1 MSLKVADIGEKE
13 LVKYI
18 IANSKEITADDTAVT
33 QFSSTNLI
41 STCDMLIQSRHFPE
55 NMSYF
60 NIGFKSVTVNV
71 SDLAAMGAEPLGFLL
86 AIAIPK
92 DLELDSFKEIIEGVL
107 SACDYY
113 SIPLIGGD
121 TNEASEIIISG
132 TALGSCD
139 EPLMMDNYSIGDV
152 VAVTGDI
159 GLAALGFELE
169 DFNNIYVKKALKPLA
184 RINEGITLKNSG
196 ATSATDITDGLASEL
211 YQIKK
216 DSFGFMIY
224 EELLNISDEYKQY
237 CKNLGLNYLDL
248 IFHVGEDFELLFT
261 MNIMLVSNNL
271 YKKSSK
277 TQKIRCEIC
286 ANYCKIA
293 DGNVGVCRQ
302 HKNINGELFDES
314 YGIVSSL
321 SPDPIEKKPLNHF
334 LPGTFTYSIG
344 GFGCNMTCLHCQN
357 YMISHEYDKNSR
369 AIQITPEAIVENAIN
384 YNCQSIAWTYNEPT
398 IHLPFSKKTSLLAK
412 SKDLKVI
419 YVSNGYFSQ
428 QSVEEILT
436 FVDAFN
442 IDLKSMSADFY
453 KKVCGADL
461 DVVLDNL
468 KRVYVE
474 GKHLEITNLIINGYN
489 DSTDE
494 INQLCDFV
502 ADELGP
508 EVPLH
513 FSRAFPYYKMRDIS
527 PTNAETLFRAKE
539 IAADKGIE
547 NVYLGNI

>member
-1 MSLKVADIGEKE
+1 
-13 LVKYI
+13 
-18 IANSKEITADDTAVT
+18 
-33 QFSSTNLI
+33 
-41 STCDMLIQSRHFPE
+41 
-55 NMSYF
+55 
-60 NIGFKSVTVNV
+60 
-71 SDLAAMGAEPLGFLL
+71 
-86 AIAIPK
+86 
-92 DLELDSFKEIIEGVL
+92 
-107 SACDYY
+107 
-113 SIPLIGGD
+113 
-121 TNEASEIIISG
+121 
-132 TALGSCD
+132 
-139 EPLMMDNYSIGDV
+139 
-152 VAVTGDI
+152 
-159 GLAALGFELE
+159 
-169 DFNNIYVKKALKPLA
+169 
-184 RINEGITLKNSG
+184 
-196 ATSATDITDGLASEL
+196 
-211 YQIKK
+211 
-216 DSFGFMIY
+216 
-224 EELLNISDEYKQY
+224 
-237 CKNLGLNYLDL
+237 
-248 IFHVGEDFELLFT
+248 

-494 INQLCDFV
+494 INELCDFV
-502 ADELGP
+502 ASELGP

-527 PTNAETLFRAKE
+527 PTNAETLFKAKE
-539 IAADKGIE
+539 IAADKGIK